1 MKRMKTAVR
10 RFQRM
15 RIRTQS
21 LICCAIILG
30 MFAAILLV
38 MGLDSSELLVNSGR
52 IVAFRLDEI
61 SDNGETLQ
69 LTGVDGQSIALSRA
83 EVGSDDYFK
92 IKRSA
97 APDAYL
103 RVRLRQG
110 EISEIQLDG
119 SSVYSNVEEEQELST
134 AICLLIAAGFCLLG
148 CLVFVLWA
156 LLRRRQKQKN
166 KK

>member
-69 LTGVDGQSIALSRA
+69 LTGVDGQSIALSRP
-83 EVGSDDYFK
+83 K
-92 IKRSA
+92 WA
-97 APDAYL
+97 AMIISRLKDLQL
-103 RVRLRQG
+103 R
-110 EISEIQLDG
+110 
-119 SSVYSNVEEEQELST
+119 T
-134 AICLLIAAGFCLLG
+134 LIFVCG
-148 CLVFVLWA
+148 CGRA
-156 LLRRRQKQKN
+156 K
-166 KK
+166 